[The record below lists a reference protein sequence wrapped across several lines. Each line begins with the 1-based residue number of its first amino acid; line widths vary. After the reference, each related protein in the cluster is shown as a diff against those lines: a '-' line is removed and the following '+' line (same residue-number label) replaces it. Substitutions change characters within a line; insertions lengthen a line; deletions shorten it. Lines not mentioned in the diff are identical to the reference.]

1 MFTTLPP
8 ETAEYILDFADVDV
22 LVLGKTENWDT
33 VEPIVPKHV
42 KVITLPGTQCSG
54 AVSSWDEIVAEASGN
69 SPGFEC
75 QPEQLVSLVFT
86 SGTTGM
92 PKGAMQTHESML
104 LPTARFDE
112 AFHLRD
118 NPCLLSYLPLSHI
131 AERQLIEMQSLM
143 RHGVVNF
150 NESLATLSRDMG
162 DTKPHFFFGAPRVWE
177 QLQQAVLG
185 AMGSQEALDGLLEA
199 DAEGIGAAV
208 RDKLG
213 LGDADY
219 LLSAAAPISTA
230 LVEWFEKLGIILME
244 GYGQT
249 EAMGLIANRAGE
261 RKVGTIGKCDP
272 SVEIRLSDDHE
283 LQVKATGL
291 STGYYKNPEKTAE
304 TFIDGWVMTGDKAK
318 IDEEGFI
325 TITGRVKDYFKTI
338 QGKFVAPVPIEDPLF

>member
-1 MFTTLPP
+1 MQAQARNRPATHSVLASTLDRNRRSAAHALEQTESRLSLQIVLHKRRCHHRVPP
-8 ETAEYILDFADVDV
+8 EFADVDV

-131 AERQLIEMQSLM
+131 AERQLIEMQSLISAS
-143 RHGVVNF
+143 VDK
-150 NESLATLSRDMG
+150 TL
-162 DTKPHFFFGAPRVWE
+162 
-177 QLQQAVLG
+177 Q
-185 AMGSQEALDGLLEA
+185 
-199 DAEGIGAAV
+199 
-208 RDKLG
+208 
-213 LGDADY
+213 
-219 LLSAAAPISTA
+219 
-230 LVEWFEKLGIILME
+230 
-244 GYGQT
+244 
-249 EAMGLIANRAGE
+249 
-261 RKVGTIGKCDP
+261 
-272 SVEIRLSDDHE
+272 
-283 LQVKATGL
+283 
-291 STGYYKNPEKTAE
+291 
-304 TFIDGWVMTGDKAK
+304 
-318 IDEEGFI
+318 
-325 TITGRVKDYFKTI
+325 
-338 QGKFVAPVPIEDPLF
+338 